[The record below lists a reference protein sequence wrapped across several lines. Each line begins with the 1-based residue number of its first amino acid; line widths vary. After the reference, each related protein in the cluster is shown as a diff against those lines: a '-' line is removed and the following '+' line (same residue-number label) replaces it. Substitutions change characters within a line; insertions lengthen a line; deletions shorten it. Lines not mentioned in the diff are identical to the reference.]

1 MSQDNEVPASFSSR
15 TGTRTLLSSEVI
27 EIRNCLQ
34 VMLCLEYTLEQSRV
48 IVDNVGK
55 IDKLLSDETRSLE
68 ALPRTN
74 SGRGRPKIEL
84 VGD

>member
-1 MSQDNEVPASFSSR
+1 MSQDNEVPASFSSH
-15 TGTRTLLSSEVI
+15 TGSRLLLSSEVI

-34 VMLCLEYTLEQSRV
+34 VLLCLEYTLEQSRV

-55 IDKLLSDETRSLE
+55 IDKLLSHETRSLE
-68 ALPRTN
+68 ALPLRN
-74 SGRGRPKIEL
+74 SGRGRLKIEL